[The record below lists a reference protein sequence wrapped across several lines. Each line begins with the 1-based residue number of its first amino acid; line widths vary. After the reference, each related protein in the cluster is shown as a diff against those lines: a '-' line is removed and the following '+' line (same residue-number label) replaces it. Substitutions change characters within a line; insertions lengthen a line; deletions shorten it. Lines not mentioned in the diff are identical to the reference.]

1 MQTHISCRFLQCLLL
16 IMVGS
21 AFLFSQNQPPV
32 SDPRAVTLASQA
44 VAVLTQ
50 GTAIS
55 DVTLNGTA
63 TLTLGSEGQGGTATL
78 RAKGTGEGRVDLNLS
93 DGETRSD
100 ARNVANGTAAGAW
113 MKNNAAP
120 VAYAAHNCWTDA
132 PWFFPALSSLAQTAN
147 PTFVF
152 KYIGQEQ
159 HEGVNTQHIRVFQ
172 APPGTLSLIQHLST
186 VDFYLDP
193 TTFLPLAIAFQV
205 HPDLNAGADIPA
217 EIRFSDYQVVGGIPV
232 PFRIQRMLNGGLVLD
247 ITVTSAAFNTG
258 VPDNIF
264 SL

>member
-1 MQTHISCRFLQCLLL
+1 MQTHISCRFLQCSLL
-16 IMVGS
+16 ILVGS
-21 AFLFSQNQPPV
+21 TFLFSQNQPPV

-159 HEGVNTQHIRVFQ
+159 HEGVNTQHIRCFQ
-172 APPGTLSLIQHLST
+172 APPGTTLADPAPEHSRLLPRPHNVPSSCNRVPSASRPECGGRHTCRNPIFRLSSSEWDSST
-186 VDFYLDP
+186 VSHPANAEWRSGARHHRDKRC
-193 TTFLPLAIAFQV
+193 FQY
-205 HPDLNAGADIPA
+205 
-217 EIRFSDYQVVGGIPV
+217 R
-232 PFRIQRMLNGGLVLD
+232 RTR
-247 ITVTSAAFNTG
+247 
-258 VPDNIF
+258 
-264 SL
+264 